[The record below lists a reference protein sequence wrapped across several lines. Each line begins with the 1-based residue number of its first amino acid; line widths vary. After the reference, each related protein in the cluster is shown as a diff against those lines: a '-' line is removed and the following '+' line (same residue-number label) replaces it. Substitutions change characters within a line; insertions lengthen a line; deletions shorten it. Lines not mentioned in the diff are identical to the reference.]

1 MTGRVPSVSALAF
14 ALVSSGCGA
23 TRVTPDTQGV
33 SSDPGP
39 CGRGLLVVESDYQ
52 SSNVSA
58 LGFDG
63 SVLSQSLDSSSTDSG
78 GFGVALSGDVAR
90 PSGLQSGSQVV
101 LIDQY
106 PAGVL
111 RFVDLATAKVTSEL
125 SVATGFASNPYDY
138 LPLSEHRAYV
148 ARYERNPDPGH
159 QDFDQGADLLII
171 DPSLPKI
178 IDRID
183 LAPAMKGEASGFS
196 AHPAQLVQVSGRVFA
211 LLASFADDYSSSATS
226 RVVEIDPSTDTLVST
241 LLLDGLRGC
250 DGLSSSPE
258 QSQLAVSCSGDDL
271 RSSLP
276 KLDGSGIALVDISA
290 VPRLVTIFDASAL
303 SSNPL
308 GFSLDYAASNVLF
321 LGTLGHLADTGVDLA
336 PDTLLELDT
345 STSQVTEVLRSQSQP
360 FSLGAVRCALQCGAC
375 FATDAE
381 RAGGS
386 VLRFALDAAGKL
398 DTPKAVRAETRV
410 GLPPRYLGAF

>member
-1 MTGRVPSVSALAF
+1 MSAKLAVVCAF
-14 ALVSSGCGA
+14 ALLGCGA
-23 TRVTPDTQGV
+23 SRVAPDTQGV
-33 SSDPGP
+33 SLDPGP

-78 GFGVALSGDVAR
+78 GFGVALSGDVAL
-90 PSGLQSGSQVV
+90 PSGLQSGPQIV

-111 RFVDLATAKVTSEL
+111 RFVDLATARVTSEL
-125 SVATGFASNPYDY
+125 SVATGFRSNPYDY

-148 ARYERNPDPGH
+148 ARYERNLNPGQ
-159 QDFDQGADLLII
+159 QDFDQGADILII
-171 DPSLPKI
+171 DPSLLQI
-178 IDRID
+178 TDRID
-183 LAPAMKGEASGFS
+183 LAAAMKGEAPGFS

-211 LLASFADDYSSSATS
+211 LLASFADDYMSSTTS
-226 RVVEIDPSTDTLVST
+226 RLVEIDPSTDTLVST

-250 DGLSSSPE
+250 DGLALSPD

-271 RSSLP
+271 LSSLP

-290 VPRLVTIFDASAL
+290 EPRLVKTFDASAL
-303 SSNPL
+303 TTNPV
-308 GFSLDYAASNVLF
+308 GFSLDYAASDVLF
-321 LGTLGHLADTGVDLA
+321 FGTLGHRADAGVDLA

-345 STSQVTEVLRSQSQP
+345 AAAQVTEILRSQSQP
-360 FSLGAVRCALQCGAC
+360 FSLGGVRCAVQCGAC
-375 FATDAE
+375 FAADAE

-398 DTPKAVRAETRV
+398 DTPKAVRAETSV

>member
-1 MTGRVPSVSALAF
+1 MSGRVPGVSVLVFVLAL
-14 ALVSSGCGA
+14 SGCGA

-33 SSDPGP
+33 SSEPGP

-63 SVLSQSLDSSSTDSG
+63 SVLTQSLDSSSTDSG
-78 GFGVALSGDVAR
+78 GFGVALSGDVAL
-90 PSGLQSGSQVV
+90 PSELQSGSQVV

-111 RFVDLATAKVTSEL
+111 RFVDLATARVTAEL
-125 SVATGFASNPYDY
+125 SVATGFRSNPYDY

-148 ARYERNPDPGH
+148 ARYGHNLEPGQ
-159 QDFDQGADLLII
+159 QDFDQGADILII

-178 IDRID
+178 TARID
-183 LAPAMKGEASGFS
+183 LAPAMKGEAAGFS
-196 AHPAQLVQVSGRVFA
+196 AHPAQLVQASGRVFA
-211 LLASFADDYSSSATS
+211 LLAAFADDYLSSTTS
-226 RVVEIDPSTDTLVST
+226 RLVEIDPSTDTLVST

-250 DGLSSSPE
+250 DGLALSPD
-258 QSQLAVSCSGDDL
+258 QSQLAVSCGADDL
-271 RSSLP
+271 LSPLP

-290 VPRLVTIFDASAL
+290 EPRLVKTFDAAAL
-303 SSNPL
+303 STNPV
-308 GFSLDYAASNVLF
+308 GFSLDYAAPTVLF
-321 LGTLGHLADTGVDLA
+321 FGTLGHLANTGVDLA

-345 STSQVTEVLRSQSQP
+345 DTAQVSEVLRSQSQP
-360 FSLGAVRCALQCGAC
+360 FSLGGVRCAVQCGAC

-398 DTPKAVRAETRV
+398 DTPQAVRAEMRV